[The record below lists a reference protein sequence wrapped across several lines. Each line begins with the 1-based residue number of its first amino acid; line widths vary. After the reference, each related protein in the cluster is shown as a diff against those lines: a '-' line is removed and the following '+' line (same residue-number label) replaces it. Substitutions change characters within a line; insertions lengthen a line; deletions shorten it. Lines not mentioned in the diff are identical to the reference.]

1 MSDIQGVLDDDGSDP
16 ADIPWPDLNERI
28 KLALDKF
35 EDAARQELE
44 VRSTP

>member
-1 MSDIQGVLDDDGSDP
+1 MSDIQRILDDDRSD
-16 ADIPWPDLNERI
+16 AVHKPWIILNEQI

-44 VRSTP
+44 VRWTP